1 MKEIQKIAEEQHKV
15 LIGITIMLVII
26 LIMAILSIM
35 NITKTMKEK
44 DQIIEEIETKI
55 NNIER
60 EKSK

>member
-26 LIMAILSIM
+26 LIMAILSIK

-44 DQIIEEIETKI
+44 DQIIEELKNKI
-55 NNIER
+55 YKIIPE
-60 EKSK
+60 EK

>member
-44 DQIIEEIETKI
+44 DQIIEELKNKI
-55 NNIER
+55 YKYL
-60 EKSK
+60 EKED

>member
-26 LIMAILSIM
+26 LIMAILSIK

-44 DQIIEEIETKI
+44 DQIIEELKNKI
-55 NNIER
+55 YKYL
-60 EKSK
+60 EKED

>member
-15 LIGITIMLVII
+15 IIGITIMLVII

-44 DQIIEEIETKI
+44 DQIIEEIENKI
-55 NNIER
+55 YKIIPE
-60 EKSK
+60 EK

>member
-15 LIGITIMLVII
+15 IIGITIMLVII

-44 DQIIEEIETKI
+44 DQIIEELKNKI
-55 NNIER
+55 YKIIPE
-60 EKSK
+60 EK

>member
-44 DQIIEEIETKI
+44 DQIIEELKNKI
-55 NNIER
+55 YKIIPE
-60 EKSK
+60 EK